1 MSSEWLADLLN
12 LIPINFFPLRSESD
26 LYIEGHESHIFLCV
40 DTQAL
45 IFFVLFSKGERNERK
60 ERMRQKATER
70 ARERERTIPL

>member
-12 LIPINFFPLRSESD
+12 LIQINFFPLRSESD

-45 IFFVLFSKGERNERK
+45 IFLFCFLKVK
-60 ERMRQKATER
+60 EMREK
-70 ARERERTIPL
+70 RE